1 MLVYGGEQHML
12 VLKVFK
18 DCEECAGTGYDF
30 GDGGQ
35 CDSCGGT
42 GDYTDPFRE

>member
-1 MLVYGGEQHML
+1 MMLDI
-12 VLKVFK
+12 KRFK

-35 CDSCGGT
+35 CDSCDGT
-42 GDYTDPFRE
+42 GDAIDRFEND